1 MTTKLRFAAATLA
14 VLCLSAV
21 AFADLRVPGQNNQR
35 TRRPDPEKREMTIR
49 PAYSMSIEASEEQQ
63 EAQLLIPASALRQLR
78 AELEDEKPSFAA
90 SLGVGG
96 LPPAHTAA
104 AGVLLSL
111 GLVFGGLWFARSGR
125 SARARRTA
133 VVVAVCALCAGA
145 ATTLTLAN
153 LAPPPRALDAGT
165 LPAAVDGEA
174 LAGRVRVSVVKDGA
188 GSEIK
193 LIVPKTR

>member
-1 MTTKLRFAAATLA
+1 MTPKLRLAAATLA
-14 VLCLSAV
+14 VLCLSPV
-21 AFADLRVPGQNNQR
+21 AFADIRLPDQPNSGGN
-35 TRRPDPEKREMTIR
+35 RRLPKPPVGR
-49 PAYSMSIEASEEQQ
+49 PYSMSIDAGETEREAR
-63 EAQLLIPASALRQLR
+63 LLIPAAALKQLR
-78 AELEDEKPSFAA
+78 AELDEEKSSLAA

-111 GLVFGGLWFARSGR
+111 ALVFGGLWFARSGH

-133 VVVAVCALCAGA
+133 AVIAVCALCAGA

-165 LPAAVDGEA
+165 LPQAVDGEK
-174 LAGRVRVSVVKDGA
+174 LSGRVKVFVVNDDTSG
-188 GSEIK
+188 EIR
-193 LIVPKTR
+193 LIVPKAR

>member
-21 AFADLRVPGQNNQR
+21 AFADVRVPGQSNQR
-35 TRRPDPEKREMTIR
+35 TRRPDPEKRELTR
-49 PAYSMSIEASEEQQ
+49 SSYSMSIEAREDRQ

-78 AELEDEKPSFAA
+78 AELEDETPSFAA
-90 SLGVGG
+90 SFGVGG

-125 SARARRTA
+125 SLRVRRTA

-153 LAPPPRALDAGT
+153 LAPPLRTLDAGT
-165 LPAAVDGEA
+165 LPAAVDGEP
-174 LAGRVRVSVVKDGA
+174 LAGRVRVLVVKDGSD
-188 GSEIK
+188 GEIK
-193 LIVPKTR
+193 LIVPKAR